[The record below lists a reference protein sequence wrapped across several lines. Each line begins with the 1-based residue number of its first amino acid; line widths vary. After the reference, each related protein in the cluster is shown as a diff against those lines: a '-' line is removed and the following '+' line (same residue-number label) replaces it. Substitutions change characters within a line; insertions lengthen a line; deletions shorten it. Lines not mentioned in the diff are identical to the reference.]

1 MCSKSYE
8 EYISGTFEVSRSTI
22 IHTVYSTFLELNT
35 NSKRIEILEPYRF
48 SLKSQIQMFQGDSLD
63 IIKKQRSIIKQ
74 RIIIGINAC
83 TRELESRVKAMNESV
98 SCSADLLV
106 LGTDIQP
113 ASMIAHTPTLAIQ
126 MSQRV
131 PIFALPGTSPSEE
144 LGTILGTKNVSC
156 LLFLS
161 RPLEERKFEDEE
173 EKVHKALDSF
183 IEYFLAKLKSI
194 ESHPEK

>member
-1 MCSKSYE
+1 M
-8 EYISGTFEVSRSTI
+8 
-22 IHTVYSTFLELNT
+22 ELNT
-35 NSKRIEILEPYRF
+35 NSKRIEILERYRF
-48 SLKSQIQMFQGDSLD
+48 SLKSQIQMFEGDSLD

-83 TRELESRVKAMNESV
+83 TRELESRVKATNESV
-98 SCSADLLV
+98 SSSSADLLV

-113 ASMIAHTPTLAIQ
+113 PTMIAHIPTLAIQ
-126 MSQRV
+126 MTQRV
-131 PIFALPGTSPSEE
+131 PIFALPGISPSEE
-144 LGTILGTKNVSC
+144 LGTLLGTKNVSC

-161 RPLEERKFEDEE
+161 RPLEERIFEDEE